1 MKKIKGFTLLEL
13 IVVMAIMSILMLGIM
28 QMMKP
33 IRATYID
40 SVYYESQR
48 NTQNGIITY
57 LSENLRYANNVGI
70 YSGGSVGNAINDFK
84 NNVVNNHYTD
94 SEIHVITIDNST
106 AYTYNGTTG
115 FHGRLVVNKPGGPGS
130 GYSIADADN
139 PSTKSARVALSEAYY
154 GAFSYSISLKPVTVG
169 AGTNARLKSI
179 DMTIASLLDHSSL
192 GSSKDKNTSTNTQDI
207 ATSSKVVSTDGFVIC
222 NNMNFSREDS
232 GKYKAP
238 ATVVTTTQGVK
249 TYIVFT
255 YPKL

>member
-1 MKKIKGFTLLEL
+1 MKKIKGFTLIEL
-13 IVVMAIMSILMLGIM
+13 VIVMAILSFLMLGIM

-48 NTQNGIITY
+48 NTQNGIIAY

-84 NNVVNNHYTD
+84 NNVVKNHYTD

-115 FHGRLVVNKPGGPGS
+115 FHGRVVVNKPNAA
-130 GYSIADADN
+130 GYTTTNADTPA
-139 PSTKSARVALSEAYY
+139 TISARVALSEAYY

-169 AGTNARLKSI
+169 AGTNARLKSF
-179 DMTIASLLDHSSL
+179 DMTITSLLDHSSL

-222 NNMNFSREDS
+222 NNMDFSREDS